1 MKLIH
6 QVLKQMHENYAV
18 FFPPCEALT
27 IQKLSVA
34 LVKNGFSKI
43 PTDYLSFLQETDG
56 LSYNGVELYGVQS
69 HERGNGAYSHTSLV
83 TEAEQH
89 IQNPLLKG
97 KLIIGNAPETLL
109 LYNGQTKQYELICR
123 YTYATLLQLPRFFD
137 VLYYFSPENK

>member
-6 QVLKQMHENYAV
+6 KILKQMHENFAV
-18 FFPPCEALT
+18 FFPPSDAIT

-43 PTDYLSFLQETDG
+43 PADSVSFLQETDG
-56 LSYNGVELYGVQS
+56 MAYNGLELYGIQL
-69 HERGNGAYSHTSLV
+69 HERDNGSFYHTSLI
-83 TEAEQH
+83 TASENQ

-97 KLIIGNAPETLL
+97 KLIIGNAPEILIV
-109 LYNGQTKQYELICR
+109 YNAQNKQYELVCR

-137 VLYYFSPENK
+137 VLYYFCPENK